1 MLISRQERKWLAA
14 RAGLLRLWWLGFV
27 GRLLGVLGLRHRHS
41 HHLARLVEQTG
52 LFDRDWYLR
61 VNADVACAGIDPVY
75 HYVCH
80 GDREGRTPMPL
91 FDPIHYRVHAGETVR
106 GSNSLLHYAWVGR
119 YRKVST
125 SPWFDTDYYLRLN
138 RDVARLGVDPLLHYI
153 SKGGREGRAPC
164 AQFDAAWYLGSNP
177 DVQASGENPLL
188 HYLEFGRLEGR
199 PVAPPDG
206 EEWPDIVAPAPAL
219 PASTLDGIAPRSGSA
234 VPRVDIIVPVYR
246 GLAETVRCL
255 RSVLLCSAVTPFEL
269 IVVDDASPEPE
280 LAEALGRWASAGL
293 FTLLRNP
300 VNVGFVA
307 TCNRGMELHP
317 DRDVVL
323 LNSDAE
329 VFGDWLDRLERA
341 AHRDPRNGTVT
352 PLSNNAT
359 IASYPRFLQDN
370 PYPLEIGYA
379 ELDALAA
386 RVNAGESVETPT
398 GVGFCMYLRRDCLQ
412 EIGILDEES
421 FGRGYGEENELCQ
434 RAIAAGWRNLI
445 AADTFVHHLGSVSFQ
460 GERANRVANAMR
472 VMDRLYPS
480 YQRDVRDFIER
491 DPLLAARQRLDRARL
506 GLRAR
511 ERNVL
516 LVCHNRGGGAERHLR
531 EETRR
536 LQDAGQGVFMLRPVR
551 GDGTLARLSDHA
563 NMAMPNL
570 GEFSLAEGKRLA
582 DLLRALRVDRIQV
595 HGTIDF
601 DVDAPAHIAR
611 IAALAG
617 AGLELM
623 VHDYQAICPR
633 INLADE
639 RGRYC
644 GEPDEKGCDAC
655 LVGNGNRY
663 GLSSIRAWRAP
674 QARLVDAADRLVV
687 PNADVGQR
695 LARYFPDRTV
705 EIVPHEPVPE
715 GPLSSRRPLLDPA
728 EPLHVVVIGAIG
740 KVKGFDVLL
749 ACAREAKTRGLPVRF
764 SVLGYSMDD
773 RRLTQAGVSVS
784 GRYLEREGLSRL
796 AALEPHVVWLPSLWP
811 ETYSYTLSMA
821 LDAGLP
827 VFAFDLGAIA
837 RRLRDCGVAE
847 HLMPLEL
854 QDDPL
859 AVLARFTGFRSAC
872 LASEAA

>member
-1 MLISRQERKWLAA
+1 MISRHERKWLAA
-14 RAGLLRLWWLGFV
+14 RSGLARLWWLGV
-27 GRLLGVLGLRHRHS
+27 CGRLLGALGLRHRHN
-41 HHLARLVEQTG
+41 HRLARLLDDTG
-52 LFDRDWYLR
+52 LFDREWYLR
-61 VNADVACAGIDPVY
+61 VNADVACAGIHPVY
-75 HYVCH
+75 HYVRH
-80 GDREGRTPMPL
+80 GDREGRAPMPL
-91 FDPIHYRVHAGETVR
+91 FDPIHYRAHAGETAR
-106 GSNSLLHYAWVGR
+106 GSNALLHYAWVGR

-125 SPWFDTDYYLRLN
+125 SPWFDTEYYLRLN

-188 HYLEFGRLEGR
+188 HYLEFGRVEGR
-199 PVAPPDG
+199 PVAPPEG
-206 EEWPDIVAPAPAL
+206 EEWPDPVASASAL
-219 PASTLDGIAPRSGSA
+219 LPSTLDDIAPRVGGP
-234 VPRVDIIVPVYR
+234 VPCVDVVVPVYR
-246 GLAETVRCL
+246 GLSETARCL
-255 RSVLLCSAVTPFEL
+255 RSVLSASADTPFEL
-269 IVVDDASPEPE
+269 VVVDDASPEPE

-300 VNVGFVA
+300 LNVGFVA
-307 TCNRGMELHP
+307 SCNRGIELHP

-323 LNSDAE
+323 LNSDTE
-329 VFGDWLDRLERA
+329 VFGDWLDRLRRA
-341 AHRDPRNGTVT
+341 AHRDSRNGTVT

-370 PYPLEIGYA
+370 PYPLEISYA

-386 RVNAGESVETPT
+386 RVNAGEAVEAPT
-398 GVGFCMYLRRDCLQ
+398 GVGFCMYFRRDCLQ
-412 EIGILDEES
+412 EIGILDEEA
-421 FGRGYGEENELCQ
+421 FGRGYGEENEFSQ
-434 RAIAAGWRNLI
+434 RAISAGWRNLI

-460 GERANRVANAMR
+460 GERAKRVANAMR
-472 VMDRLYPS
+472 VMDRLYPA

-491 DPLLAARQRLDRARL
+491 DPLLAARERLDRARL
-506 GLRAR
+506 GSRAR

-551 GDGTLARLSDHA
+551 GDGALARLADHA
-563 NMAMPNL
+563 NMLVPNL
-570 GEFSLAEGKRLA
+570 GDFVLAEGERLA
-582 DLLRALRVDRIQV
+582 DLLRALRIDRVQV

-617 AGLELM
+617 ARLELI

-639 RGRYC
+639 QGRYC
-644 GEPDEKGCDAC
+644 GEPDERGCDAC

-663 GLSSIRAWRAP
+663 GLSSIRPWRIP
-674 QARLVDAADRLVV
+674 QARLVDAAERLVV
-687 PNADVGQR
+687 PNADVSER
-695 LARYFPDRTV
+695 FSRYFPGRQI

-715 GPLSSRRPLLDPA
+715 SPLSFQRPLLDSS

-749 ACAREAKTRGLPVRF
+749 ACAREARLHGLPLRF

-773 RRLTQAGVSVS
+773 RRLAQAGVTVS
-784 GRYLEREGLSRL
+784 GRYLEREGPGRL
-796 AALEPHVVWLPSLWP
+796 AALGPHVVWLPSLWP

-837 RRLRDCGVAE
+837 RRLRDSGVAE
-847 HLMPLEL
+847 HLMPLEIH
-854 QDDPL
+854 DNPL
-859 AVLARFTGFRSAC
+859 AMLARFTGFRLAC